1 MVEQPEPQFDAPIPG
16 ASLTAEVGGSPYK
29 NPPQHSTL
37 EQALAGY
44 METMQDESFI
54 DNLVAGLE
62 MGVPVTTI
70 ANMIQ
75 LKGVMDGLHNI
86 DVSILIMPII
96 MEMIA
101 YIAESRKWKFA
112 EHVTHTYLKNVQG
125 LSRGKL
131 HIQENIKRNV
141 YTLDEVIF
149 KEEDFKHETIVFA
162 EKKEVM

>member
-16 ASLTAEVGGSPYK
+16 ASLTAEVGSVQHK
-29 NPPQHSTL
+29 NPPQHSSL
-37 EQALAGY
+37 EQALASY
-44 METMQDESFI
+44 METMQDESFV

-75 LKGVMDGLHNI
+75 LKGVMDGLHSI

-101 YIAESRKWKFA
+101 YIAESR
-112 EHVTHTYLKNVQG
+112 NVEYDMGIDDNREIPSEESILASINKLQSREPEAMQQEVPQEEMIEEEPSTG
-125 LSRGKL
+125 LMARS
-131 HIQENIKRNV
+131 I
-141 YTLDEVIF
+141 
-149 KEEDFKHETIVFA
+149 
-162 EKKEVM
+162 

>member
-86 DVSILIMPII
+86 DVSILIMPFI

-101 YIAESRKWKFA
+101 YIAESR
-112 EHVTHTYLKNVQG
+112 NVEYDMGIDDNREIPSEESILASINKLQSREPEAMQQEVPQEEMIEEEPSTG
-125 LSRGKL
+125 LMARS
-131 HIQENIKRNV
+131 I
-141 YTLDEVIF
+141 
-149 KEEDFKHETIVFA
+149 
-162 EKKEVM
+162 